1 MSANLISNPVVGE
14 HKWLQSAADTV
25 ERPPCYK
32 WRSSLTQHNQK
43 TTIFLPFLSRCI
55 LSSVL
60 PSLPSPSTNFFKLL
74 KSCCFRVLYCEQLT
88 LETALSVLLG
98 FEAHRNNQ
106 KKIFLC
112 LLPFFR
118 TCHVSSLFNSF
129 SWTKLLKLLKP
140 CCFQS
145 FVSRAV
151 ALDTAL
157 QQRCAGFEIRRVFSF
172 FLFFLFVVTVSI
184 VIT

>member
-1 MSANLISNPVVGE
+1 MMSANLISNPVVGE

-55 LSSVL
+55 LSSLL

-88 LETALSVLLG
+88 LETALTVLLG

-106 KKIFLC
+106 KKKIFLC

-118 TCHVSSLFNSF
+118 TCHVSSMFNSF

-140 CCFQS
+140 CCF
-145 FVSRAV
+145 
-151 ALDTAL
+151 
-157 QQRCAGFEIRRVFSF
+157 RV
-172 FLFFLFVVTVSI
+172 LYREH
-184 VIT
+184 

>member
-1 MSANLISNPVVGE
+1 MMSANLISNPVVGE

-112 LLPFFR
+112 LLPFL
-118 TCHVSSLFNSF
+118 SSSYLFSPIGCCLDIISF
-129 SWTKLLKLLKP
+129 ILFFFPLILFPCTSAASPLLP
-140 CCFQS
+140 FC
-145 FVSRAV
+145 
-151 ALDTAL
+151 
-157 QQRCAGFEIRRVFSF
+157 
-172 FLFFLFVVTVSI
+172 FLFYVLG
-184 VIT
+184 

>member
-1 MSANLISNPVVGE
+1 MMSANLISNPVVGE

-55 LSSVL
+55 LSSLL

-88 LETALSVLLG
+88 LETALTVLLG

-106 KKIFLC
+106 KKKSFCVFFLSFARATC
-112 LLPFFR
+112 LLCSTPSPELNF
-118 TCHVSSLFNSF
+118 
-129 SWTKLLKLLKP
+129 
-140 CCFQS
+140 
-145 FVSRAV
+145 
-151 ALDTAL
+151 
-157 QQRCAGFEIRRVFSF
+157 
-172 FLFFLFVVTVSI
+172 
-184 VIT
+184 